1 MVNAGK
7 LPALFLNVPTAVQ
20 FSSVGHD
27 TELNCESG
35 FSDWTPSSNCAG
47 CASSHSPSIDVMVNA
62 SLLPSLFL
70 NLPTAVQFPSV
81 GHDTELNCESGF
93 SDWTP
98 SSNCAGCAK
107 PHTPSIDVMV
117 NASLLSSMFLNL
129 PTAVQFPGDEHDTS
143 LKAVPALISSP
154 TSTLMPSS
162 NCAGCASSHSPSVDV
177 MVNASMLSSMFLNLP
192 TAVQFPSVG
201 HDTEKNNAPG
211 FTFWM
216 PFSNCAGCASS
227 HSPSS
232 DVMVNAS

>member
-7 LPALFLNVPTAVQ
+7 LPALFLN
-20 FSSVGHD
+20 D
-27 TELNCESG
+27 
-35 FSDWTPSSNCAG
+35 
-47 CASSHSPSIDVMVNA
+47 
-62 SLLPSLFL
+62 
-70 NLPTAVQFPSV
+70 PTAVQFPSV

-98 SSNCAGCAK
+98 SSNCAGCASS
-107 PHTPSIDVMV
+107 HSPSVDVMV

-154 TSTLMPSS
+154 TSTLMPFS

-177 MVNASMLSSMFLNLP
+177 MVNASWLSSLFLNLP
-192 TAVQFPSVG
+192 TAVQFPGDG
-201 HDTEKNNAPG
+201 HDTEEKIASG
-211 FTFWM
+211 FSDWM
-216 PFSNCAGCASS
+216 SSPNCAGRAVS
-227 HSPSS
+227 HSPSV